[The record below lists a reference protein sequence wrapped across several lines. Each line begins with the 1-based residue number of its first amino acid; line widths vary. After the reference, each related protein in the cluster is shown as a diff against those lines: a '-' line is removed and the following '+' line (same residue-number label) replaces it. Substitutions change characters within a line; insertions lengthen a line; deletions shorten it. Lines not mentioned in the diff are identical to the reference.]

1 MHQHIEGIAN
11 RLMSQL
17 KGSGADA
24 LGSFVTSRQLE
35 VAGAPAVPDR
45 LAPLIDHTLLKP
57 EATAEQ
63 VRALCAEAR
72 EHGFASVCVNPGFVP
87 LCHELLADAV
97 PKVCTVVGFP
107 LGATSTRSKAFETQ
121 VAVTEGA
128 QEIDM
133 VLAVGRLRGGEYDTV
148 LEDIAAVVEAASGRR
163 VKVIIETSLLST
175 DQKIEACL
183 LAAAAHAHFVKTSTG
198 FSGGGATV
206 EDIRLMRAVV
216 GGGMGVKASGGVRD
230 AEAARALVAVGATR
244 LGTSSGVAIVKGTA
258 GGNAY

>member
-1 MHQHIEGIAN
+1 MHQHIEAIAN
-11 RLMSQL
+11 RLIGQL
-17 KGSGADA
+17 TGSGSDA
-24 LGSFVTSRQLE
+24 LGSFLTSRQLE
-35 VAGAPAVPDR
+35 VPAVPSVPDR

-57 EATAEQ
+57 EATSGQ
-63 VRALCAEAR
+63 IRTLCAEAR
-72 EHGFASVCVNPGFVP
+72 EHGFASVCVNPA
-87 LCHELLADAV
+87 EAV

-107 LGATSTRSKAFETQ
+107 LGATSMRSKALETQ
-121 VAVTEGA
+121 IAVSEGA

-133 VLAVGRLRGGEYDTV
+133 VLAVGRLRGGEYDYV
-148 LEDIAAVVEAASGRR
+148 LADIAAVVEAASGRR
-163 VKVIIETSLLST
+163 VKVIIETSLLT
-175 DQKIEACL
+175 ADQKIEACL
-183 LAAAAHAHFVKTSTG
+183 LAAAGHAHYVKTSTG

-206 EDIRLMRAVV
+206 DDIRLMRAVV